1 MQQPGSS
8 NGTTNNGL
16 RKHANESD
24 YEEIGPPP
32 PPSSMPTHANATGGV
47 CDLCGTATAMVRCGA
62 CSEQIFCLACDDM
75 YHRHPKRT
83 SHARKALGGNSQ
95 AGQSQPIRPPLPP
108 KADAVATPVA
118 PPRKNIR
125 KGSAPDS
132 PVTPQ
137 RYPGGAQSSTLPRK
151 AGSMVG
157 RPLPPPPLA
166 NNPPVQ
172 PGPPALPAKNVNP
185 APPPLLPHQ
194 PTAPGQSQSQ
204 PQPHSFY
211 PNDSMQ
217 RKMSTTS
224 QPPLHFSYPT
234 QPDIPLP
241 GYPGMPTHPSMPG
254 NSFTLD
260 RRMMPSHQHG
270 YPNAFAYPN
279 RMPHTMEP
287 HQHWKQGNP
296 YLEEMQFATGSRP
309 SMLPDVK
316 SGAKRA
322 TPANKRSQFV
332 RLNKSSSL
340 HDIAHEEMSMR
351 QATINDVNNG
361 GISWVDEP
369 WNTTQSTMNQPTMN
383 VQELLDQ
390 QRNFRRASSTK
401 SLHQTS
407 DEMWNANS
415 AMWNSSMMNPMV
427 NPMMFTPGKSNFWS

>member
-1 MQQPGSS
+1 
-8 NGTTNNGL
+8 
-16 RKHANESD
+16 
-24 YEEIGPPP
+24 
-32 PPSSMPTHANATGGV
+32 MPTQGGPAAGGV
-47 CDLCGTATAMVRCGA
+47 CDLCGTATAIVRCGA
-62 CSEQIFCLACDDM
+62 CSEQVFCLACDDM

-83 SHARKALGGNSQ
+83 SHARKALGSGQ
-95 AGQSQPIRPPLPP
+95 AGVNQPIRPPLPP
-108 KADAVATPVA
+108 KADAVATPIA

-157 RPLPPPPLA
+157 RPLPPPPQT
-166 NNPPVQ
+166 NHPPAQ
-172 PGPPALPAKNVNP
+172 PPPPALPAKNVNP

-194 PTAPGQSQSQ
+194 PSAQPQSQ
-204 PQPHSFY
+204 PQHPSFY

-217 RKMSTTS
+217 RKMSSAS
-224 QPPLHFSYPT
+224 QPPMHFGYPN
-234 QPDIPLP
+234 QPEIPIP
-241 GYPGMPTHPSMPG
+241 GYPGMPPHPQMPG

-270 YPNAFAYPN
+270 YPNTFAYPN
-279 RMPHTMEP
+279 RIPHTMEP
-287 HQHWKQGNP
+287 NQNWKPGNP
-296 YLEEMQFATGSRP
+296 YLEEMQFSTGSRP
-309 SMLPDVK
+309 SMLPEGK
-316 SGAKRA
+316 AGSKRV

-340 HDIAHEEMSMR
+340 HDIAHEEMNMR
-351 QATINDVNNG
+351 QPGVNDVNNG

-369 WNTTQSTMNQPTMN
+369 WNTTQSTMNQPTLN
-383 VQELLDQ
+383 VQELLEQ

-407 DEMWNANS
+407 DDMWNANA
-415 AMWNSSMMNPMV
+415 AMWNSSMMNSMM
-427 NPMMFTPGKSNFWS
+427 NPMMFPAGKLSFCHTRYQI